1 MVLFTHSSVAG
12 NMIVPLAFRRT
23 ILQPEINNFC
33 DLQYCKNQQ
42 QDVNK
47 LVAFTTSLHHSGY
60 LHTTLYKECTSIYA
74 SGSRTSGVYP
84 IWLKER
90 FQFTYV
96 YCDMDLVSTKKG
108 WTTIQRRMNG
118 EVNFERGWDDYVR
131 GFGNPS
137 SEYWLGLKN
146 IRRLSRQTAYANNGL
161 GAIYIQ
167 DPEVA
172 FNLEDWDGVKAFVQ
186 YKNFKLNSNA
196 PSYWLNVYGLKKA
209 STFSITPI
217 YMSEFSTPD
226 RDNDYQDRHCASDH
240 KSGWWFH
247 YCDEANLN
255 GPYPKYKQEMTWK
268 NIYWDGWNTV
278 NPNNTALRFVSMEL
292 YHGMVEL

>member
-1 MVLFTHSSVAG
+1 MLLLKRSRLEQRWISYYLILLPFYLWQCEADNSQA
-12 NMIVPLAFRRT
+12 AK
-23 ILQPEINNFC
+23 ILQRVHNVEKSLKNRHSTNPDFC

-42 QDVNK
+42 QVVNK
-47 LVAFTTSLHHSGY
+47 LVAFTTSMHRSGY
-60 LHTTLYKECTSIYA
+60 LHATLYKECTSIYA
-74 SGSRTSGVYP
+74 SGSRTSGIYP

-96 YCDMDLVSTKKG
+96 YCDMDLVATKKG

-137 SEYWLGLKN
+137 GEHWLGLEN

-172 FNLEDWDGVKAFVQ
+172 FNLEDWDGHYA
-186 YKNFKLNSNA
+186 Y
-196 PSYWLNVYGLKKA
+196 
-209 STFSITPI
+209 I

-278 NPNNTALRFVSMEL
+278 NPSNTALRFVSMEL
-292 YHGMVEL
+292 YHGMVEP